1 MTPISNRMRTIC
13 AATDLGQAAYTSI
26 YNPVSS
32 GYFATMGIPL
42 LAGRDFRPED
52 EPGVTPS
59 GWAKKDRSR
68 VCILDQSLARQQ
80 FGTINAVGR
89 RFCYIGSDCSDETG
103 IEVIG
108 VVKDVH
114 YVEITKPD
122 RYATLYV
129 PAWSNGADARSLAV
143 RFAGSAAPVIASVR
157 RALQDQDPNVPLL
170 RVRLM
175 EEYINSRLSQQRLVA
190 YLSSFFG
197 ILALGLASL
206 GLFGV
211 LACLVTQRK
220 REIGIR
226 MALGARRGD
235 VVRMILRFC
244 LVPVVAGLVIGAIA
258 AFSWG
263 LFLGSLIYGID
274 SFDLVSVSQSVA
286 VLLAAA
292 LLAAALPARR
302 ATQVDPMVTLRYE

>member
-1 MTPISNRMRTIC
+1 M
-13 AATDLGQAAYTSI
+13 
-26 YNPVSS
+26 
-32 GYFATMGIPL
+32 
-42 LAGRDFRPED
+42 
-52 EPGVTPS
+52 PS
-59 GWAKKDRSR
+59 
-68 VCILDQSLARQQ
+68 
-80 FGTINAVGR
+80 
-89 RFCYIGSDCSDETG
+89 
-103 IEVIG
+103 
-108 VVKDVH
+108 
-114 YVEITKPD
+114 
-122 RYATLYV
+122 
-129 PAWSNGADARSLAV
+129 WSNGAEARWLAV
-143 RFAGSAAPVIASVR
+143 RFAGSAAPVIARIR

-175 EEYINSRLSQQRLVA
+175 EEYINKRLAHERLVA

-206 GLFGV
+206 GLSGV
-211 LACLVTQRK
+211 LACVVTQRT

-235 VVRMILRFC
+235 VVRMILRFS
-244 LVPVVAGLVIGAIA
+244 LVPVVAGLAIGVVV

-302 ATQVDPMVTLRYE
+302 ATKVDPMVALKYE

>member
-1 MTPISNRMRTIC
+1 
-13 AATDLGQAAYTSI
+13 
-26 YNPVSS
+26 
-32 GYFATMGIPL
+32 MGIPL
-42 LAGRDFRPED
+42 LAGRDFRRED
-52 EPGVTPS
+52 EPVVTPR
-59 GWAKKDRSR
+59 GWGKKDASR
-68 VCILDQSLARQQ
+68 VCIMDQSLARQQ
-80 FGTINAVGR
+80 FGTVNAVGR
-89 RFCYIGSDCSDETG
+89 RFCYPGSDCSGDQG

-114 YVEITKPD
+114 YGEITGPD
-122 RYATLYV
+122 PMGTLYE
-129 PAWSNGADARSLAV
+129 PSWSNGADARWLAV
-143 RFAGSAAPVIASVR
+143 RFDGSAAPVIAGIR

-170 RVRLM
+170 HVRLM
-175 EEYINSRLSQQRLVA
+175 EEYINSRLAHERLIA

-206 GLFGV
+206 GLSGV
-211 LACLVTQRK
+211 LACVVTQRT

-235 VVRMILRFC
+235 VVRMILRFS
-244 LVPVVAGLVIGAIA
+244 LVPVVAGLAIGVVV

-302 ATQVDPMVTLRYE
+302 ATKVDPMVALRYE